1 MSTKNQKKKFTI
13 GRYSN
18 GLYSVYGFV
27 LNGVLRG
34 FVYKSVFPHIKFLQL
49 VKVNQFQNDDEFP
62 EFRKR
67 LNFFENKF
75 NSSKNISE
83 ITKCIEEIVDLP
95 KCCWRYYNSSL
106 VYKHRHVLVEK
117 YNRNTVLRFYSKLNN
132 ELIQHVLENMS
143 RKYSKNVLKK
153 VTKNRCI
160 VVDILE
166 KNCYVEIKTYHGDNL
181 FLCFGLYNAMSRLMQ
196 TIFDDNLL
204 KSYLAEDLEEIMK
217 KK

>member
-1 MSTKNQKKKFTI
+1 MSNKNQKNKFLF

-27 LNGVLRG
+27 SKGVLRG
-34 FVYKSVFPHIKFLQL
+34 FVYRSVFPHIKILKL
-49 VKVNQFQNDDEFP
+49 VKVNQFQYDDEFP

-67 LNFFENKF
+67 LNFFEKKF

-83 ITKCIEEIVDLP
+83 LINCIDEIVDLP

-106 VYKHRHVLVEK
+106 IYKHRHVLVEK

-132 ELIQHVLENMS
+132 ELIQHVLENIS

-160 VVDILE
+160 VEDILE
-166 KNCYVEIKTYHGDNL
+166 KNCYIEIKTYHGDNL
-181 FLCFGLYNAMSRLMQ
+181 FLCFGIYNAMSRLIQ
-196 TIFDDNLL
+196 SIFDNKLL
-204 KSYLAEDLEEIMK
+204 KGSFMEEIEEIMK